1 MNEIA
6 VTPPTAA
13 PNVATLIMNPTA
25 MAALYQFAVTM
36 SEGVATVP
44 KHLQGKPA
52 DCMAITLQAMRWGMD
67 PYVVAS
73 KTSVV
78 NGNLTYE
85 AQLVVAV
92 LKSSGAIEGRPHYEW
107 RGEGDALE
115 ARSGFI
121 PKGEREIVWTEWI
134 AKKGITVQNSPLWK
148 TNPKQ
153 QMGYLQ
159 GRNWARL
166 YAPDALLGVYTPDE
180 FFDAG
185 AAEPRVV
192 HMGVATEVAPPASAP
207 TPAPAPAPALPAYSD
222 ANVEKN
228 LTSWNQLIQSGKKT
242 ADQIVGSLLTKA
254 TLTDA
259 QAQRIYDLAKPP
271 EADPQDDELTEH
283 AAEDG
288 AQP

>member
-1 MNEIA
+1 
-6 VTPPTAA
+6 
-13 PNVATLIMNPTA
+13 
-25 MAALYQFAVTM
+25 
-36 SEGVATVP
+36 VP

-78 NGNLTYE
+78 SGNLTYE

-107 RGEGDALE
+107 RVDANGLE
-115 ARSGFI
+115 ARAGFI
-121 PKGEREIVWTEWI
+121 PKGEADIVWTEWI
-134 AKKGITVQNSPLWK
+134 AKKDITVQNSPLWK

-180 FFDAG
+180 FLDAEPR
-185 AAEPRVV
+185 EPRVV
-192 HMGVATEVAPPASAP
+192 HMGVAVEAAPDATTTAKAGKESAIDGAP
-207 TPAPAPAPALPAYSD
+207 TPAAAAPAATTVPAYD
-222 ANVEKN
+222 AAAFDKN
-228 LTSWNQLIQSGKKT
+228 LPSWNGLIQAGKKS
-242 ADQIVGSLLTKA
+242 AQQILDSLATKA
-254 TLTDA
+254 TLTDDQVKRIRDLEIPPDA
-259 QAQRIYDLAKPP
+259 APQADAG
-271 EADPQDDELTEH
+271 TT
-283 AAEDG
+283 
-288 AQP
+288 QPN